1 VIIITTI
8 QPIRIEIITKIMILK
23 KTLRF
28 SKKVDLSNLFNKNF
42 IKEVVFFKNNKT
54 IDPTKK

>member
-1 VIIITTI
+1 MIITTI

-28 SKKVDLSNLFNKNF
+28 SKKLDLSNLFNKNL
-42 IKEVVFFKNNKT
+42 IKEIIFFKNNKR

>member
-1 VIIITTI
+1 
-8 QPIRIEIITKIMILK
+8 MILK

-28 SKKVDLSNLFNKNF
+28 SKKVDLSNLFNENF